1 MQSTAPAGAAAGGAA
16 AGAANDPAQQARA
29 LMRDLNL
36 ENAPE
41 AATKLSSLDLSN
53 KAAAEAVATQ
63 V

>member
-1 MQSTAPAGAAAGGAA
+1 
-16 AGAANDPAQQARA
+16 
-29 LMRDLNL
+29 MRDLNL